1 MNERRG
7 KDSDEDNNNKLYV
20 NDSSIDFK
28 GRVPLRVR
36 ATTGCWKAAFFIL
49 AIEFIERL
57 SNFGIGT
64 NLITYMTK
72 VMQQDLETAVNS
84 VNIWSGVT
92 AVMPLVGAFVADS
105 YTGAYAMILFSG
117 LSLLTMAEYIPS
129 LKPCTTCEH
138 GNKKHEVVFYLAI
151 YLVSFATGGYKP
163 CLQSFGADQF
173 DENNPMERKQKMSFF
188 NWWNISLCCGIF
200 FGVTLI
206 VYMQDN
212 VAWGLGFL
220 ILAITMAVSLLVFI
234 CGRPF
239 YRYKNSPLGSP
250 LTTLLQ
256 VFVAAFVK
264 RNLPSPSDPSFLYEV
279 SMSPAKPSL
288 SHTDRLR
295 CLDKAAIIEDD
306 GNDGPSSRWRLASV
320 TQVEELKLVI
330 NIIPIWLSCLVFGV
344 GIAQGTTFFVKQ
356 GSVMNRRLSKHFE
369 IPPATLF
376 IMTAI
381 GMFIT
386 IALYDKVL
394 LPYARKSTKNE
405 RGINILTR
413 MGIGMTILIIAIIVS
428 ALIETKRLTSVRNG
442 VTLSAFWLAP
452 QFLLLGIGDGFSL
465 VGMQEYFYDQVPDS
479 MRSIGLALYL
489 SVIGVGSFLSTFFI
503 IIVNNF
509 STNKWIGKDLNSSRL
524 DYFYWF
530 LTAIFVV
537 NLCVY
542 VYLARNYRYKS
553 VQRRIGEVQRIFD
566 EDMKLE
572 EKYVVV

>member
-1 MNERRG
+1 MNVTKG
-7 KDSDEDNNNKLYV
+7 KDSDEDNTKMYV
-20 NDSSIDFK
+20 HDSSIDFK
-28 GRVPLRVR
+28 GRVPLR
-36 ATTGCWKAAFFIL
+36 ASTGCWKAAFFIL
-49 AIEFIERL
+49 AIEFSEKL
-57 SNFGIGT
+57 SYFGIGT

-72 VMQQDLETAVNS
+72 VMQQDLETAVKS

-105 YTGAYAMILFSG
+105 YTGAYAMILFSASLYVCG
-117 LSLLTMAEYIPS
+117 LSLLTMAEYIPT

-138 GNKKHEVVFYLAI
+138 GNKKHEVLFFLAI
-151 YLVSFATGGYKP
+151 YLVSLATGGYKP

-173 DENNPMERKQKMSFF
+173 DENNAKERKQKMSFF

-220 ILAITMAVSLLVFI
+220 ILALTMAVSLLVFI
-234 CGRPF
+234 FGRPF

-264 RNLPSPSDPSFLYEV
+264 RNLPSPFDPSFLYEG
-279 SMSPAKPSL
+279 SKSPGKPSL
-288 SHTDRLR
+288 SHTNRLR
-295 CLDKAAIIEDD
+295 CLDKAAIIEEDQE
-306 GNDGPSSRWRLASV
+306 NDGPASRWRLASV

-330 NIIPIWLSCLVFGV
+330 HMIPIWLSCLVFGV
-344 GIAQGTTFFVKQ
+344 GIAQGTTFYVKQ
-356 GSVMNRRLSKHFE
+356 GSLMNRRLSKHFE

-381 GMFIT
+381 GMVIT
-386 IALYDKVL
+386 VALYDKVL
-394 LPYARKSTKNE
+394 LPLVRKSTKNE

-413 MGIGMTILIIAIIVS
+413 MGIGMFILIIAIIIS
-428 ALIETKRLTSVRNG
+428 ALVEKKRLTSARNG
-442 VTLSAFWLAP
+442 VSLSAFWLAP

-479 MRSIGLALYL
+479 MRSMGLGLYL
-489 SVIGVGSFLSTFFI
+489 SVIGVGSFLSTFLI
-503 IIVNNF
+503 IIVNKF
-509 STNKWIGKDLNSSRL
+509 STKKWIGKDLNHSRL

-530 LTAIFVV
+530 LTVIFVV

-542 VYLARNYRYKS
+542 VYLARNYRYKN
-553 VQRRIGEVQRIFD
+553 VERRVSD
-566 EDMKLE
+566 VNSCDDM
-572 EKYVVV
+572 

>member
-1 MNERRG
+1 
-7 KDSDEDNNNKLYV
+7 
-20 NDSSIDFK
+20 
-28 GRVPLRVR
+28 
-36 ATTGCWKAAFFIL
+36 
-49 AIEFIERL
+49 
-57 SNFGIGT
+57 
-64 NLITYMTK
+64 
-72 VMQQDLETAVNS
+72 
-84 VNIWSGVT
+84 
-92 AVMPLVGAFVADS
+92 
-105 YTGAYAMILFSG
+105 
-117 LSLLTMAEYIPS
+117 MAEYIPS

-138 GNKKHEVVFYLAI
+138 GNKKHEVLFYLAI

-173 DENNPMERKQKMSFF
+173 DENNAKERRQKMSFF

-279 SMSPAKPSL
+279 SMSPDKSSL

-306 GNDGPSSRWRLASV
+306 GNDGQPASQWRLARV

-330 NIIPIWLSCLVFGV
+330 NMIPIWLSCLVFGV
-344 GIAQGTTFFVKQ
+344 GIAQGTTFFIKQ
-356 GSVMNRRLSKHFE
+356 GSVMNRRISKHFE

-381 GMFIT
+381 GMVIT
-386 IALYDKVL
+386 VALYDKVL
-394 LPYARKSTKNE
+394 LRYVRKSTKNE

-413 MGIGMTILIIAIIVS
+413 IGIGMAILVIAIIVS
-428 ALIETKRLTSVRNG
+428 ALVETKRLTSARNG
-442 VTLSAFWLAP
+442 VKLSAFWLAP

-479 MRSIGLALYL
+479 MRSMGLALYL
-489 SVIGVGSFLSTFFI
+489 SVIGVGSFLSTFL
-503 IIVNNF
+503 IIVVNKL
-509 STNKWIGKDLNSSRL
+509 STKKGIGKDLNNSRL

-530 LTAIFVV
+530 LTVIFVV
-537 NLCVY
+537 NLCVF
-542 VYLARNYRYKS
+542 VFLARNYRYKN
-553 VQRRIGEVQRIFD
+553 VQKRVSDVNSG
-566 EDMKLE
+566 EDM
-572 EKYVVV
+572 